1 VRALGA
7 LGALVPLAALVAVA
21 AAAAAHAS
29 PSQAPAQN
37 RITLRLATAA
47 PKGTLWAKAVDE
59 YASHVE
65 KGTEGAVRVKVY
77 YGGTAGDEMEVMA
90 RMERGQL
97 DGTISGGPICGD
109 VMPSVRVLHL
119 VGLYES
125 EQEMLD
131 VAREL
136 SAVFADEAHVRGYAL
151 VGVGSLGPVMLFTR
165 QKVTDFASLRK
176 LPVWSWELST
186 VFNQMAVV
194 MGLNVVPSSLQAASK
209 AYEDG
214 RVDGFWST
222 PIAALGFQWYSQTR
236 FFMPLEGIYLSGCL
250 LLRESSLEGMSAED
264 RAVLREAGAQLSS
277 RLEVEGTRMARGL
290 VDRVF
295 AQQGLERLPLGP
307 AFLRDFRAAA
317 REARRSVSPRLVPK
331 KLIEQAEQILARR
344 RTRH

>member
-1 VRALGA
+1 VRVLAALLALALALGA
-7 LGALVPLAALVAVA
+7 GSAD
-21 AAAAAHAS
+21 AS
-29 PSQAPAQN
+29 PPQPPTQN

-59 YASHVE
+59 YATHVE
-65 KGTEGAVRVKVY
+65 KGTQGAVRVKVY
-77 YGGTAGDEMEVMA
+77 YGGTAGDEMEVMG

-97 DGTISGGPICGD
+97 DGVISGGPICSD
-109 VMPSVRVLHL
+109 VMPSVRVLH
-119 VGLYES
+119 VMGLYDS

-136 SAVFADEAHVRGYAL
+136 SPVFADEAHVRGYAL
-151 VGVGSLGPVMLFTR
+151 VGVGSLGPVMLFSR
-165 QKVTDFASLRK
+165 QKVTDLAGLRK
-176 LPVWSWELST
+176 LPMWSWELST
-186 VFNQMAVV
+186 VFNQMAEV
-194 MGLNVVPSSLQAASK
+194 MGLNVVPTSLQSAAK
-209 AYEDG
+209 TYEEG

-236 FFMPLEGIYLSGCL
+236 YFMPLEGIYLSGCL

-264 RAVLREAGAQLSS
+264 RGVLREAGSQLST

-295 AQQGLERLPLGP
+295 AQQGLEKLPIGP

-331 KLIEQAEQILARR
+331 KLIEQAEQIVSRR